1 MPIKIVS
8 SDDPIVRQIDKFITD
23 DIPSAFE
30 KIAAIA
36 NRKNMIYGF
45 TSSNLAK
52 ARISGF
58 FNDTAILTYHFEKR
72 RKNKKTQ
79 TRAHTIVNGYLIDRH
94 TSLQINF
101 KQHQRHFTL
110 SITIPFDLKIKH

>member
-58 FNDTAILTYHFEKR
+58 FNDTAILAYHFEKR
-72 RKNKKTQ
+72 RKRKQ
-79 TRAHTIVNGYLIDRH
+79 QRAHTIVTVFLINRH
-94 TSLQINF
+94 TGLPIDF
-101 KQHQRHFTL
+101 IQHKRHFTL
-110 SITIPFDLKIKH
+110 NIKLPFDLKIKR

>member
-8 SDDPIVRQIDKFITD
+8 SGNPIVRQIDKFITD

-36 NRKNMIYGF
+36 NQKNMLYGI

-52 ARISGF
+52 NRISGF
-58 FNDTAILTYHFEKR
+58 FNDTAILAYHFEKR
-72 RKNKKTQ
+72 RKRKQ
-79 TRAHTIVNGYLIDRH
+79 QRAHTIVTVFLINRLN
-94 TSLQINF
+94 SLPIDF
-101 KQHQRHFTL
+101 IQHKRHFTL
-110 SITIPFDLKIKH
+110 NIKLPFDLKIKR